1 VSIIK
6 TWEFKSGSITFELL
20 TLDALL
26 NGLIKEMMVESSI
39 IRYFSL
45 LIPHL
50 TSLISPP
57 QGELP
62 WTRETIELRIKAV
75 ECLRMIGEGE
85 NERGR
90 LRARWE
96 ELIVSSVGKCWVGLK
111 EDEEIQRMMKEGERV
126 RDLEE
131 EMKGLVRMLVGEK
144 AGRKEGERV
153 SGDRLV
159 LSDEEQQLIR
169 AYVTAV

>member
-1 VSIIK
+1 
-6 TWEFKSGSITFELL
+6 
-20 TLDALL
+20 
-26 NGLIKEMMVESSI
+26 
-39 IRYFSL
+39 
-45 LIPHL
+45 
-50 TSLISPP
+50 
-57 QGELP
+57 
-62 WTRETIELRIKAV
+62 
-75 ECLRMIGEGE
+75 MIGEGE

-131 EMKGLVRMLVGEK
+131 EMKGLVRMLVEEQ